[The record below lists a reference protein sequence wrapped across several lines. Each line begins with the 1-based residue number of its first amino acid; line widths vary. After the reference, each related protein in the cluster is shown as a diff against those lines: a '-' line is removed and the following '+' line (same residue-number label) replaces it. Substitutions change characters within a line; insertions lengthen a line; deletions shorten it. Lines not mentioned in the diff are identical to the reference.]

1 MRVTILS
8 ALGGEAPA
16 RVAARPATTTARTAP
31 QRPAEPEPEAPA
43 PAPVLAFVEREEDA
57 DHAQVAAKAR
67 PEAAPISASATT
79 TPAQQARKAAAEAEK
94 AAREAKQEQM
104 LFEPVT
110 RGRFEKSEPTI
121 VNGEDLDV
129 PTFLRRNLRVK

>member
-8 ALGGEAPA
+8 ALGVEAPA
-16 RVAARPATTTARTAP
+16 RFVQPPAPVARVAPARPVV
-31 QRPAEPEPEAPA
+31 AEPEPPTQIIAFPEHDEPQPKPA
-43 PAPVLAFVEREEDA
+43 PKPKLEPAAT
-57 DHAQVAAKAR
+57 AQPAAA
-67 PEAAPISASATT
+67 
-79 TPAQQARKAAAEAEK
+79 QARKAAADAER

-110 RGRFEKSEPTI
+110 CGRFEKSEPTI

-129 PTFLRRNLRVK
+129 PTFLRRNLKPR